1 MKIKEKI
8 LFTSAAIIIFIFLF
22 GKFFLSTLRL
32 RLRDLN
38 QQIDAEE
45 KILKHNLS
53 TRERKDQILK
63 EYTNY
68 QSYLLEPEQDRKI
81 IAEFLKEVEK
91 LAQISGVSII
101 NLTPEGE
108 QEYGEGHQRYN
119 AELKAEA
126 YIEQIIDFLYK
137 IQTSNLLIK
146 MDKFS
151 LSPRDKEANI
161 LNLETTISIAI
172 P

>member
-1 MKIKEKI
+1 MKTKEKI
-8 LFTSAAIIIFIFLF
+8 IFISAAIIIFIFLF
-22 GKFFLSTLRL
+22 SKFFLSTLRL
-32 RLRDLN
+32 KLKDLN

-53 TRERKDQILK
+53 TRARKDQILK
-63 EYTNY
+63 EYNNY
-68 QSYLLEPEQDRKI
+68 QSYLLKPDHDRKI
-81 IAEFLKEVEK
+81 IAEFLKEIEK

-101 NLTPEGE
+101 NLTPEE
-108 QEYGEGHQRYN
+108 ERTNEEGYQIYK

-137 IQTSNLLIK
+137 IQTSNFLIK
-146 MDKFS
+146 IDKFS
-151 LSPRDKEANI
+151 LAPRDREADI
-161 LNLETTISIAI
+161 LNLEASISIAI